1 MPDEG
6 FKKRLILADGT
17 VLEDCDCGYSNKS
30 LWCFL
35 KGIPFGEAFQY
46 FSSPTKFQT
55 VIFELEYMDF
65 IDRFEYSGFEEI
77 TSVVQSEN
85 TVDVRLEGYK
95 IETNK
100 SRIIKNDPSNESGE

>member
-6 FKKRLILADGT
+6 FKKRLILTDGT
-17 VLEDCDCGYSNKS
+17 VLEDCDCGYSNKT

-35 KGIPFGEAFQY
+35 KGILFGEAFQY
-46 FSSPTKFQT
+46 FSSPKKFQT

-65 IDRFEYSGFEEI
+65 IDHFEYSGFEAI

-85 TVDVRLEGYK
+85 TVDVCLEGYK
-95 IETNK
+95 IETTRT
-100 SRIIKNDPSNESGE
+100 RIVKKDGD